1 MAAVNKVILVGNL
14 GQDVEVKKL
23 PSGVSV
29 CNLSVATSESWKDK
43 QTGQKMERTEWHR
56 VVLFERLADIAAQYL
71 AKGSK
76 VYIEGSLMT
85 RKWQNKE
92 GQDQYTTEIKGRE
105 MQMLDSRG
113 GQDGGNQQQ
122 GQQQQRQPNQS
133 NSQGFNSNGQQYG
146 GIQQQGQQQQQQNH
160 QPPQNNSF
168 DDDIPF

>member
-1 MAAVNKVILVGNL
+1 MAGVNKVILVGNI
-14 GQDVEVKKL
+14 GQDVEVKKTQ
-23 PSGVSV
+23 SGVSV

-43 QTGQKMERTEWHR
+43 QTGEKVERTEWHR

-113 GQDGGNQQQ
+113 GQSSGNQQQ
-122 GQQQQRQPNQS
+122 APQQQQARQQAPQ
-133 NSQGFNSNGQQYG
+133 QQQYAP
-146 GIQQQGQQQQQQNH
+146 QQQQQ
-160 QPPQNNSF
+160 PNNSF